1 MNLVITCGYN
11 QSLHTVALINELT
24 KQNHKIIGCL
34 TVKTYQIS
42 RFKTYL
48 KKFGLRTVLE
58 KYKNSVL
65 GINSTLKKETEYIK
79 TYIEEKNIIRTNVK
93 SICNDLNIDFHLVAN
108 LNSTDS
114 LKFLDQKQIDLIVYS
129 GGGIIKNKLIEKSK
143 FGVINAHSGELPYF
157 RGMNVVEWSII
168 SKKEPMVTVHMIN
181 KGIDTGDIL
190 HTKLIDYNVNDTI
203 YDFRGKSVV
212 EEIRLLLKVLKNFK
226 NYYDNRIMQNRSIG
240 KQFFVMHPILVKM
253 LNSNLSSIMNNHFQI
268 KKQKCA
274 HIRND
279 N

>member
-11 QSLHTVALINELT
+11 QSLHTVALINELI
-24 KQNHKIIGCL
+24 KQNHKIIGCII
-34 TVKTYQIS
+34 VKTYQIS
-42 RFKTYL
+42 RLKTYL

-79 TYIEEKNIIRTNVK
+79 TYIEKKNITRTNVK
-93 SICNDLNIDFHLVAN
+93 SICTDLNIDFHFVKN
-108 LNSTDS
+108 LNSIDS

-129 GGGIIKNKLIEKSK
+129 GGGIIKNNLIKKSK

-157 RGMNVVEWSII
+157 RGMNVVEWSFI

-181 KGIDTGDIL
+181 EGIDTGDIL
-190 HTKLIDYNVNDTI
+190 HTNLIDYNVNDTI

-212 EEIRLLLKVLKNFK
+212 EEINLLLKVLKNFK
-226 NYYDNRIMQNRSIG
+226 KYYANRKPQNKDIG
-240 KQFFVMHPILVKM
+240 KQFFVMHPILVEM
-253 LNSNLSSIMNNHFQI
+253 LNVNLSNIIINHFQI
-268 KKQKCA
+268 KK
-274 HIRND
+274 
-279 N
+279 